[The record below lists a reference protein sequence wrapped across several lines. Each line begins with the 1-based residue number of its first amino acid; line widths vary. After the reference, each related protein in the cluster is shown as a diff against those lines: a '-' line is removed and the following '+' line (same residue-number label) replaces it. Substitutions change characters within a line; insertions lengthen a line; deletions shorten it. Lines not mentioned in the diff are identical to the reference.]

1 MTATGRWSQIR
12 AKMGGIRA
20 ASRHSE
26 WTYIQFS
33 TTRRKRNNT
42 APKERRLKRSPTTIC
57 DLPQNQLCILSVSC
71 LNRTSIRPGGLPIM
85 IPNLWLA
92 TLLARDWQRNM
103 EYAGN
108 RVLLLLWRIG
118 KMGRMDATMKD
129 VIASSLTLSTMPSGT
144 SDTTILITAPLCVS
158 LSPGDRGK
166 SKPFSSLVSLSFISS
181 FCIREQTVLT
191 SFLQQ

>member
-1 MTATGRWSQIR
+1 
-12 AKMGGIRA
+12 MGGIRA
-20 ASRHSE
+20 ASHHSE
-26 WTYIQFS
+26 WTYTQFS
-33 TTRRKRNNT
+33 TTR
-42 APKERRLKRSPTTIC
+42 LDSY

-71 LNRTSIRPGGLPIM
+71 LNKASIRPGGLPIT

-118 KMGRMDATMKD
+118 KTGRMDATMKD

-144 SDTTILITAPLCVS
+144 SDTTILITDPLCVS
-158 LSPGDRGK
+158 LSAGDRGK
-166 SKPFSSLVSLSFISS
+166 SKPFSSLVSLSFLSS
-181 FCIREQTVLT
+181 FCIRDANCTHVFLAAINDSTLRLT
-191 SFLQQ
+191 CRTISNAAGN